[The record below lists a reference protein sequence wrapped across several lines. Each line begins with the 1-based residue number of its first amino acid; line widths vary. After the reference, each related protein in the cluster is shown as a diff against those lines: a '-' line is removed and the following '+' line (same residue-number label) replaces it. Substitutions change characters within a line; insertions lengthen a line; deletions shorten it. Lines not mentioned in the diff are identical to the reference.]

1 MASLRK
7 LKVFEVVD
15 PPERVQPLKN
25 KRVLKWKRMQDGL
38 IERYKS
44 SLVVRLTCKLKAC
57 TMVKSLHQWQELLQF
72 GLC

>member
-7 LKVFEVVD
+7 LEVLEVVD

-38 IERYKS
+38 IERY
-44 SLVVRLTCKLKAC
+44 
-57 TMVKSLHQWQELLQF
+57 
-72 GLC
+72 